1 GLGASVT
8 LMGRDRDALGRA
20 AAAITATAA
29 TAAKAAPR
37 SHVAVADV
45 TDADAVVAAFAEAAG
60 ALGPVSI
67 LVNNAGIARSV
78 PFHRADDAFWRD
90 MLEVNLMGVVR
101 ATRAVLPAMVKAGD
115 GRIVTIAS
123 TAGLKGYAYVA
134 AYAAAK
140 HAVIGLTRSLALE
153 TAKTG
158 VTVNAVCPGYTET
171 DILKTA
177 VDTIVAKTGRSED
190 AARAELAATN
200 PQARFVDPVEVAEAV
215 AWLCLP
221 SSAAIT
227 GQAIAVAG
235 GEVM

>member
-1 GLGASVT
+1 
-8 LMGRDRDALGRA
+8 
-20 AAAITATAA
+20 
-29 TAAKAAPR
+29 
-37 SHVAVADV
+37 
-45 TDADAVVAAFAEAAG
+45 
-60 ALGPVSI
+60 
-67 LVNNAGIARSV
+67 V